1 VTRDKIAELAEA
13 MTFVQNTS
21 HESMRLNAWI
31 KRTENDHTS
40 LPQDIRAKF
49 PDSIW
54 QLLENDI
61 KYEGY
66 VQRQEMMLE
75 KTSRMEEKEIP
86 ANFDYTKIHGL
97 KKEAYLRLSQIRP
110 ATLGQATRIQG
121 VTPADIALLAVML
134 RKG

>member
-1 VTRDKIAELAEA
+1 
-13 MTFVQNTS
+13 MTFIQNNS
-21 HESMRLNAWI
+21 HDSMRLHAWM
-31 KRTENDHTS
+31 KRTENDHTR
-40 LPQDIRAKF
+40 LPAEIRSKF
-49 PDSIW
+49 SDAVW
-54 QLLENDI
+54 RLLENDV

-66 VQRQEMMLE
+66 VHRQEVMLE

-86 ANFDYTKIHGL
+86 ANFDYEKVQGL
-97 KKEAYLRLSQIRP
+97 KKEAYFRLSQIRP